1 MPLCFCCSNG
11 NVSDGD
17 DGNVSDDDGGEDA
30 VAIKDE
36 LHPHGSVSTHE
47 LSRWSS
53 YGLRKVIV
61 EPSSY
66 DVRTYA
72 DVTFCPCD
80 NQSCATNSAIL
91 GLGAMTADGQL
102 NALVQEV
109 KSNGLATVLE
119 LPDGGRLTDVAR
131 EKVNDPSN
139 KGLNEAEILS
149 ILIYTGTKIQRKF
162 RRHMIDGAAK
172 YALALPA
179 WPNLCAL
186 L

>member
-17 DGNVSDDDGGEDA
+17 DGNVSDDDDA
-30 VAIKDE
+30 VGVAIKDE
-36 LHPHGSVSTHE
+36 LHPHGSSVSTHE

-72 DVTFCPCD
+72 GVNFCPCD
-80 NQSCATNSAIL
+80 NESCAMNSAIL
-91 GLGAMTADGQL
+91 SLGSMTADGQL
-102 NALVQEV
+102 NALVKEV
-109 KSNGLATVLE
+109 KSNGHAAVLE
-119 LPDGGRLTDVAR
+119 LPEGGRLTDAAR
-131 EKVNDPSN
+131 EKVKDPSN

-162 RRHMIDGAAK
+162 RRHMIDGAASK
-172 YALALPA
+172 FASALPA
-179 WPNLCAL
+179 WP
-186 L
+186 